1 MTTKKFDLRTASL
14 DELRQKIKELQDDIA
29 TVEIDGEKVDLRKTP
44 VKNAKGGSLND
55 AIARVKKEQGFRNGG
70 KVSLGNFK
78 GSF

>member
-1 MTTKKFDLRTASL
+1 MATKKFDLRTASL

-44 VKNAKGGSLND
+44 VKKAKGGSL
-55 AIARVKKEQGFRNGG
+55 KEQGFRNGG

-78 GSF
+78 GNF

>member
-1 MTTKKFDLRTASL
+1 MATKKFDLRTATIE
-14 DELRQKIKELQDDIA
+14 ELERKIAELKKDQK
-29 TVEIDGEKVDLRKTP
+29 V

-78 GSF
+78 GNF

>member
-44 VKNAKGGSLND
+44 VKK
-55 AIARVKKEQGFRNGG
+55 VFRNGG